1 MCIGRRK
8 RDRLHR
14 FGNRVPAT
22 GAAERLDDVGI
33 GHRFTDHGDEN
44 AEHLNKYGLPS
55 DAHFEEDDE
64 FLHDPHNREFFV
76 APDVIGGPE

>member
-1 MCIGRRK
+1 MRR
-8 RDRLHR
+8 
-14 FGNRVPAT
+14 GGVA
-22 GAAERLDDVGI
+22 GAARSGGAGMGGMMGGRPGVES
-33 GHRFTDHGDEN
+33 DED